1 MPWNMLGCGGYCGMW
16 CDIKGCGRMWW
27 NMTDMVGR
35 SGMLWVVVHVDDMV
49 DIESY
54 NTTYSITGCAG
65 MLWTWWTLWDAVEC
79 GGQGRKW

>member
-1 MPWNMLGCGGYCGMW
+1 MEHDGHG
-16 CDIKGCGRMWW
+16 
-27 NMTDMVGR
+27 
-35 SGMLWVVVHVDDMV
+35 GMLWVVVHVDDMV

-54 NTTYSITGCAG
+54 NTTYNITGCAG